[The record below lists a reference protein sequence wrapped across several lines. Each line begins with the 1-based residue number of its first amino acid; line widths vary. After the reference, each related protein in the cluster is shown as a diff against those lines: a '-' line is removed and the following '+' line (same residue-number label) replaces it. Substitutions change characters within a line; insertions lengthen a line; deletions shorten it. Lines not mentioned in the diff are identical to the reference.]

1 MKKLLL
7 ATGQA
12 NIDLAITQKV
22 APKLNYEVVAGT
34 AYKSELIDKCEEFNP
49 DLVIVSKMLGGRE
62 ISMLELLI
70 ELKQKM
76 KNVRII
82 YLAGEV
88 DEKNKEKMN
97 EVGMLVL
104 NGIYDIYAEQKLN
117 LNALANLILHPVQ
130 KEGVLHFTK
139 YLTDTSVI
147 YKDEIIEVEEQ
158 LDEAET
164 VENPYKHVFM
174 VSSIKPGTGKS
185 FISTNIATC
194 IAKYGKKKPD
204 GTAPKVAIIEGDLQ
218 NLSVGTLLQIEDDE
232 YNLKTVM
239 KKISSII
246 TDDDKLIDN
255 AVEIEKVNNFIKKS
269 FKQYSKVKNL
279 YALVG
284 SQLKMEE
291 LSDIK
296 PIYYIYLIESILSE
310 FDVIIIDTNSS
321 LVHTTTT
328 PFLQLCNRAFYVI
341 NLDFNNV
348 RNNTRY
354 KDTLNSMGVL
364 DKVSYILNQDLNPEY
379 SELIGRPLLEKV
391 DFDAN
396 VLADSFDVVSAV
408 PELPTEIFNNRLFNG
423 SPIILDTEEITLK
436 PRIELAKVAN
446 EIWEIDNLQWL
457 NSEYEKYKEKKFG
470 TKKRIFFGK

>member
-12 NIDLAITQKV
+12 NIDMAIAQKV
-22 APKLNYEVVAGT
+22 APKLSYEVVAST
-34 AYKSELIDKCEEFNP
+34 AYKSELIEKCEEFNP
-49 DLVIVSKMLGGRE
+49 DLVIVSKMLGGKD

-70 ELKQKM
+70 NLKQKK
-76 KNVRII
+76 KNIRII

-88 DEKNKEKMN
+88 NDKNKEKMN
-97 EVGMLVL
+97 EIGMLVL

-117 LNALANLILHPVQ
+117 LNALANLMLNPMG
-130 KEGVLHFTK
+130 KEAVSHFTK
-139 YLTDTSVI
+139 YLTNPSVV
-147 YKDEIIEVEEQ
+147 YTDEVIEVDEE
-158 LDEAET
+158 LAET
-164 VENPYKHVFM
+164 ENVEDPYKHVFM

-185 FISTNIATC
+185 FISTNLATC
-194 IAKYGKKKPD
+194 IAKYGKKKAD
-204 GTAPKVAIIEGDLQ
+204 GSLPKVAIIEGDLQ
-218 NLSVGTLLQIEDDE
+218 NLSVGTLLQIEDDA

-239 KKISSII
+239 KQISTII
-246 TDDDKLIDN
+246 NDDDTLIDN
-255 AVEIEKVNNFIKKS
+255 QIEIEKVNNFIKKS

-291 LSDIK
+291 LGDIK
-296 PIYYIYLIESILSE
+296 PIYYIYLIEAILSD

-328 PFLQLCNRAFYVI
+328 PFLQLCKRAFYVI

-354 KDTLNSMGVL
+354 KDTLNDLGVL
-364 DKVSYILNQDLNPEY
+364 DKVSYILNQDLNSEY
-379 SELIGRPLLEKV
+379 AELIDRPLLERV

-396 VLADSFDVVSAV
+396 VLADSFDVISAV
-408 PELPTEIFNNRLFNG
+408 PELPTEIFNNRLFSG
-423 SPIILDTEEITLK
+423 TPIILDTEDITLK

-446 EIWEIDNLQWL
+446 EIWDIEKLEWL
-457 NSEYEKYKEKKFG
+457 ESEYEKYKEKKLG
-470 TKKRIFFGK
+470 GKKRGFFK